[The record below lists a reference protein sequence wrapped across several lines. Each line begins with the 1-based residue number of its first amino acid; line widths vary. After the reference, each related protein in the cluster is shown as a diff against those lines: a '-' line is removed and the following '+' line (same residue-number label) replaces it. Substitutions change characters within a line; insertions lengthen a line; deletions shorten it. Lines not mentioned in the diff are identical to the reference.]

1 MPSAADTAPVLL
13 DTSAAIPL
21 VLPDHEFH
29 EAVRRQCRGRRL
41 GLAGHAAFETY
52 STLTRLPPPSRLTPR
67 GAARL
72 IAANFPETSHL
83 SEQEQGRLV
92 SLWSEAG
99 ISGGSV
105 YDALVGAAAAAA
117 GYPLLS
123 CDVRARGTY
132 AAVGVADVRFI
143 DGPL

>member
-1 MPSAADTAPVLL
+1 MPSAAEPRTLLL
-13 DTSAAIPL
+13 DTSAALPL

-29 EAVRRQCRGRRL
+29 EAVRLQCRGQRL
-41 GLAGHAAFETY
+41 GLAGHAVFETY

-72 IAANFPETSHL
+72 ISANFPASSHL
-83 SEQEQGRLV
+83 SATDQARLV

-105 YDALVGAAAAAA
+105 YDALVGGAAAAA
-117 GYPLLS
+117 GLPLVS
-123 CDVRARGTY
+123 CDHRARTTY
-132 AAVGVADVRFI
+132 RAVGVADVRFI
-143 DGPL
+143 DGSL